1 MIDMR
6 QQLPRVGA
14 DPAANRH
21 AERSRLLPGKGIM
34 QHVLEQ
40 LVAPPHETTN
50 AKSFAPLRD

>member
-6 QQLPRVGA
+6 QRLPRVGA

-34 QHVLEQ
+34 QYVLEQ
-40 LVAPPHETTN
+40 LVAPPKTTN